1 MDVPDLHRFPL
12 EAPKA
17 FDSVQSAEAMNL
29 NNYQSIH
36 QVLQVEQLY
45 KYNFFENISCKEE
58 NKMKFLKKN
67 QVIIY
72 VTALMLVVA
81 GYMNFT
87 ANGDLKSTVQTASSE
102 EEIDKMAN
110 IGDAQ
115 LVSSNVVSEN
125 QESVS
130 NENNAKNESTNEILD
145 TENVSTTNEEKNQ
158 GNTSE
163 KSNAIETS
171 GKASSNND
179 DYFSSSKLERDAMY
193 SQMLETYENILNSS
207 NSLETQ
213 KQSAT
218 EEIKKI
224 NDTKNSI
231 MICENLI
238 KTKGFENSIIFV
250 NGESISVV
258 VKDEQLTTEKV
269 AQIQN
274 IISRE
279 MNAKI
284 ENIHISN
291 K

>member
-1 MDVPDLHRFPL
+1 
-12 EAPKA
+12 
-17 FDSVQSAEAMNL
+17 
-29 NNYQSIH
+29 
-36 QVLQVEQLY
+36 
-45 KYNFFENISCKEE
+45 
-58 NKMKFLKKN
+58 MKFLKKN

-87 ANGDLKSTVQTASSE
+87 ANGDLKSAVQTASSE
-102 EEIDKMAN
+102 EELDKMAN

-125 QESVS
+125 QESIS
-130 NENNAKNESTNEILD
+130 NVGNAKNENGNEIAD
-145 TENVSTTNEEKNQ
+145 TESANTTNAEKSNVANEEKNQ
-158 GNTSE
+158 NNTV
-163 KSNAIETS
+163 ETS
-171 GKASSNND
+171 TKISNSD
-179 DYFSSSKLERDAMY
+179 DNYFSTSKLERDTMY

-250 NGESISVV
+250 NGESISIV
-258 VKDEQLTTEKV
+258 VKDDQLTTEKV

-279 MNAKI
+279 MNAKV

>member
-1 MDVPDLHRFPL
+1 
-12 EAPKA
+12 
-17 FDSVQSAEAMNL
+17 
-29 NNYQSIH
+29 
-36 QVLQVEQLY
+36 
-45 KYNFFENISCKEE
+45 
-58 NKMKFLKKN
+58 MKFLKKN

-87 ANGDLKSTVQTASSE
+87 ANGDLKSAVQTASSE
-102 EEIDKMAN
+102 EELDKMAN

-125 QESVS
+125 QESIS
-130 NENNAKNESTNEILD
+130 NVGNAKNENGNEIAD
-145 TENVSTTNEEKNQ
+145 TESANTTNAEKSNVANEEKNQ
-158 GNTSE
+158 NNTV
-163 KSNAIETS
+163 ETS
-171 GKASSNND
+171 TKVSNSD
-179 DYFSSSKLERDAMY
+179 DNYFSTSKLERDTMY

-250 NGESISVV
+250 NGESISIV

-279 MNAKI
+279 MNAKV

>member
-1 MDVPDLHRFPL
+1 
-12 EAPKA
+12 
-17 FDSVQSAEAMNL
+17 
-29 NNYQSIH
+29 
-36 QVLQVEQLY
+36 
-45 KYNFFENISCKEE
+45 
-58 NKMKFLKKN
+58 MKFLKKN

-87 ANGDLKSTVQTASSE
+87 ANGDLKSAVQTASSE
-102 EEIDKMAN
+102 EELDKMAN

-115 LVSSNVVSEN
+115 LVSSNVVSNNIVSEN
-125 QESVS
+125 QESISNVNDANSNEIANIEKDNTTNTENNNNVTNEGKNQNNIVETSTKVS
-130 NENNAKNESTNEILD
+130 NS
-145 TENVSTTNEEKNQ
+145 
-158 GNTSE
+158 
-163 KSNAIETS
+163 
-171 GKASSNND
+171 D
-179 DYFSSSKLERDAMY
+179 DNYFSTSKLERDTMY

-238 KTKGFENSIIFV
+238 KTKGFEDSIIFV
-250 NGESISVV
+250 NGESISIV
-258 VKDEQLTTEKV
+258 VKDNQLTAEKV

-279 MNAKI
+279 MNAKV

>member
-1 MDVPDLHRFPL
+1 
-12 EAPKA
+12 
-17 FDSVQSAEAMNL
+17 
-29 NNYQSIH
+29 
-36 QVLQVEQLY
+36 
-45 KYNFFENISCKEE
+45 
-58 NKMKFLKKN
+58 MKLFKKN

-72 VTALMLVVA
+72 VIALMLVVA
-81 GYMNFT
+81 GYLNYT
-87 ANGDLKSTVQTASSE
+87 ATNDFDSAVQTSSSE
-102 EEIDKMAN
+102 EELDKMAN

-115 LVSSNVVSEN
+115 LVSSNVVSEEN
-125 QESVS
+125 YAQENTNYTNSAIV
-130 NENNAKNESTNEILD
+130 ENNETVNETVADSTISTNSNI
-145 TENVSTTNEEKNQ
+145 S
-158 GNTSE
+158 
-163 KSNAIETS
+163 KSN
-171 GKASSNND
+171 K
-179 DYFSSSKLERDAMY
+179 DYFSTSKLERDTMY
-193 SQMLETYENILNSS
+193 SQMLETYEKILNSS

-238 KTKGFENSIIFV
+238 KTKGFDDIVIFV
-250 NGESISVV
+250 NGESISVIV
-258 VKDEQLTTEKV
+258 EDEQLSSEEV

-279 MNAKI
+279 LNAKV